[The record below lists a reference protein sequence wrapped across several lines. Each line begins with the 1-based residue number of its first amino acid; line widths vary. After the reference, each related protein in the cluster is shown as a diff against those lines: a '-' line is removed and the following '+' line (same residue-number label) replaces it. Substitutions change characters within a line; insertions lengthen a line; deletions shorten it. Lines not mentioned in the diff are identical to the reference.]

1 MRRDPSCVR
10 GLLTAWPQS
19 LEFKYLTNQ
28 RRPTED
34 NMRGSSKS
42 WQGKKMLQEKTSEG
56 LKDRLKMKKQSE
68 NFPSSFNKFLQLH
81 SKSKK
86 ASLHTKVNLEAFKA
100 RRECARSFWR
110 FTSNLLDEE
119 ESSTSPSFNQETA
132 ETFFTNVYDSHPKQ
146 FSQPS
151 WLPEPPAPIT
161 PFDEGSITLKEIEKV
176 IKHSIRNPPPLA
188 PLTRFPTQS
197 WNTAPLCFLP

>member
-56 LKDRLKMKKQSE
+56 LKDRPKMKKQSE

-86 ASLHTKVNLEAFKA
+86 ASLQAKWTLRHSKH
-100 RRECARSFWR
+100 RRSVQGLFGDLHPTSWMKRSHLHPHLSTR
-110 FTSNLLDEE
+110 KQLRP
-119 ESSTSPSFNQETA
+119 SSPRSMAATPNSFP
-132 ETFFTNVYDSHPKQ
+132 SHPGYLS
-146 FSQPS
+146 SQ
-151 WLPEPPAPIT
+151 LQPPHLMRVLSP
-161 PFDEGSITLKEIEKV
+161 GN
-176 IKHSIRNPPPLA
+176 R
-188 PLTRFPTQS
+188 
-197 WNTAPLCFLP
+197 